1 MGGWMSCFKAYDIRG
16 LLGEELNELVA
27 ERIGYAFASYL
38 NAKRIV
44 LGADVRPTSRGF

>member
-1 MGGWMSCFKAYDIRG
+1 MSCFKAYDIRG